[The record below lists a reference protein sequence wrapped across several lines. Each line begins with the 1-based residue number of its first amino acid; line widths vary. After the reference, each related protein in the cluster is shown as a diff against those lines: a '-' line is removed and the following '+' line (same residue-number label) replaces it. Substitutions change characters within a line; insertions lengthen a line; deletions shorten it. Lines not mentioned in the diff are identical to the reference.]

1 MTAALTGGP
10 ASPLIAWLVI
20 PIVSLAGRF
29 DTRGVWGGAGVVLVA
44 LAAICAVHP
53 HAFADDPVYV
63 IAVVPLALA
72 VAFAAALPVNKWL
85 LGRGKG
91 HALTHE
97 FHGREAQRTWIPDLA
112 TPILVTA
119 IAAFFV
125 GGLVVST
132 ADALEDPEPPAHS
145 SLQQP

>member
-1 MTAALTGGP
+1 MLKRT
-10 ASPLIAWLVI
+10 
-20 PIVSLAGRF
+20 
-29 DTRGVWGGAGVVLVA
+29 VA
-44 LAAICAVHP
+44 FVGLQVC
-53 HAFADDPVYV
+53 
-63 IAVVPLALA
+63 ALA

-112 TPILVTA
+112 TPVLVTA

-132 ADALEDPEPPAHS
+132 ADALEDPAPPAHS